1 MTHAATFEDVWA
13 MIRETTTQ
21 LRETAAFVREMSE
34 KADRR
39 NEETTAQI
47 KETGMQ
53 MKETDMQ
60 MKATDMQMKE
70 TDKKIKEVSTLV
82 GNLGGRWGEFVEG
95 LIAPSC
101 IAMFTERGIQVDEV
115 YSRVKKTIAGERME
129 IDLLVANTVAAVLV
143 EVKSELQVEDVRIHL
158 KRLQRFKSFF
168 PRYAA
173 CQVYGAV
180 AGIVIDSSADQ
191 FAINQGLFVIAQSGD
206 TVHIA
211 NDAAFVPRT
220 W

>member
-13 MIRETTTQ
+13 MIRENAVQ
-21 LRETAAFVREMSE
+21 QRENAAQMREMNEETNRKIREMSE
-34 KADRR
+34 
-39 NEETTAQI
+39 
-47 KETGMQ
+47 
-53 MKETDMQ
+53 ETDR
-60 MKATDMQMKE
+60 KIREVNET

>member
-13 MIRETTTQ
+13 MIRENAVQ
-21 LRETAAFVREMSE
+21 QRENAAQMREM
-34 KADRR
+34 
-39 NEETTAQI
+39 NEETNRKI
-47 KETGMQ
+47 REMNE
-53 MKETDMQ
+53 ETDR
-60 MKATDMQMKE
+60 KIREVSEA

-115 YSRVKKTIAGERME
+115 YSRVKKTIAGERRE

>member
-13 MIRETTTQ
+13 MIRENAVQ
-21 LRETAAFVREMSE
+21 QRENAAQMRELNEETNRKIQEVSE
-34 KADRR
+34 KAERR
-39 NEETTAQI
+39 NEETDI
-47 KETGMQ
+47 KIDRVT
-53 MKETDMQ
+53 
-60 MKATDMQMKE
+60 
-70 TDKKIKEVSTLV
+70 TLV

-180 AGIVIDSSADQ
+180 AGIVINSSADQ